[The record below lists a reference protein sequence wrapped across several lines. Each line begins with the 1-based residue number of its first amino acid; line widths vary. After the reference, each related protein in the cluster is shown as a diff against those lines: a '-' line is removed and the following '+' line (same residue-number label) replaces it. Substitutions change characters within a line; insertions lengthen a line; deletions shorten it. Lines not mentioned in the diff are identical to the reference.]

1 MWQAMGASHYTSDDV
16 FLGVAKRNNERKR
29 KELIKKKEMELRNN
43 KIVQETC
50 TILVQAE
57 GVKNYNVQGL

>member
-29 KELIKKKEMELRNN
+29 KELIKKKEIALKNN
-43 KIVQETC
+43 KIVQEAC
-50 TILVQAE
+50 IILV
-57 GVKNYNVQGL
+57 